1 MVIGNWQRFAWKKP
15 KKNSAHIV
23 SIRSQGDSALVVS
36 ISSQGDSPVFSFDDS
51 DWVIEQVEQRWIQG
65 GLLAVLAFQLW
76 RKFGQG
82 GHRQQVS
89 ANKEE

>member
-1 MVIGNWQRFAWKKP
+1 MGLSDLVPYLVIAGQLLILFK
-15 KKNSAHIV
+15 
-23 SIRSQGDSALVVS
+23 
-36 ISSQGDSPVFSFDDS
+36 
-51 DWVIEQVEQRWIQG
+51 VEQRWIQG

>member
-1 MVIGNWQRFAWKKP
+1 MGLSDLVPYLVIAGQLLILFK
-15 KKNSAHIV
+15 
-23 SIRSQGDSALVVS
+23 
-36 ISSQGDSPVFSFDDS
+36 
-51 DWVIEQVEQRWIQG
+51 VEQRWIQG

-82 GHRQQVS
+82 LGHRQQVS

>member
-1 MVIGNWQRFAWKKP
+1 MGLSDLVPYLVIAGQLLILFK
-15 KKNSAHIV
+15 
-23 SIRSQGDSALVVS
+23 
-36 ISSQGDSPVFSFDDS
+36 
-51 DWVIEQVEQRWIQG
+51 VEQRWIQG

-76 RKFGQG
+76 RKFGRL